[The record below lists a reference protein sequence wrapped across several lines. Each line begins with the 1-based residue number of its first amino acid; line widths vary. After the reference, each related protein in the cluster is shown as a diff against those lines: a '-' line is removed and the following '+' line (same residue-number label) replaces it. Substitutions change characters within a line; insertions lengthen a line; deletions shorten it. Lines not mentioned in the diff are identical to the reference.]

1 LKKRQPKIAID
12 SLSGSLSN
20 HFLIAMPGMAD
31 PYFAKTLTLICEH
44 SDKGAIGVVVNK
56 PIDLTLASLFG
67 EINIALEDAALR
79 ETNVLFGGP
88 VLMDRGFVLHQP
100 LGEWSSTLKIDDE
113 LGLTTSKDILEAI
126 AAGTG
131 PSRVL
136 VTLGYAGWG
145 PGQLEDEVAR
155 NGWLSVD
162 ANADVVFT
170 LPPAERL
177 AAAMA
182 LLGLNYGNLSDV
194 AGHA

>member
-1 LKKRQPKIAID
+1 
-12 SLSGSLSN
+12 
-20 HFLIAMPGMAD
+20 MPGMAD

-44 SDKGAIGVVVNK
+44 SDKGAIGVVINK
-56 PIDLTLASLFG
+56 PIDLTLANLFG
-67 EINIALEDAALR
+67 EINIVLEDAGLR

-100 LGEWSSTLKIDDE
+100 LGNWSSTLKIDDE

-177 AAAMA
+177 SAAMA

>member
-1 LKKRQPKIAID
+1 
-12 SLSGSLSN
+12 
-20 HFLIAMPGMAD
+20 MPGMAD

-67 EINIALEDAALR
+67 EINIALEDAVLR
-79 ETNVLFGGP
+79 DTNVLFGGP

-100 LGEWSSTLKIDDE
+100 LGEWSSTLKVNDE

-126 AAGTG
+126 AAGRG

-155 NGWLSVD
+155 NGWLSVN

-182 LLGLNYGNLSDV
+182 LLGLSYGNLSDV